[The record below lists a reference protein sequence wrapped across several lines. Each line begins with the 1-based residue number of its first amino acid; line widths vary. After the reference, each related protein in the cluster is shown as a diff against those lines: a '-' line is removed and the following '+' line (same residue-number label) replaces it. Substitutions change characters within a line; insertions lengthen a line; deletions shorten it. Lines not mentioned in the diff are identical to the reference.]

1 MRALSLFCALLCA
14 SLPISAQE
22 MLSTPLQPVRIVS
35 TGNAVHVL
43 CARTDLNFNGNLDN
57 GDIPASWL
65 TIDADSRQVIR
76 RMEFAWGNVTAQRFG
91 VSRAT
96 STFDIGVDNL
106 VQRFTI
112 TDQRSVDLAVTVEN
126 MSSVSSSPDGTT
138 IWVAQR
144 PNFTDPGSVVELDIA
159 GQDRTSFKTGPN
171 PQAPLPYEV
180 AGVSGLAVL
189 CEGTFGGGN
198 GTLEL
203 RPSSGTPTTIG
214 IGDTPNHLLIHG
226 ERAYVTVN
234 GSHSVVVVDLSRKEA
249 IDTILVGTS
258 GYDGPREAAIDT
270 SSSDGID
277 RLFVSTFSSDVRVF
291 NLSTGARIATLNPGA
306 KPEGLAVVGNE
317 LWVTRT
323 FVAGGYAVTSDIAI
337 FPINAATSVS
347 EERSSSAP
355 SAIVAISGHAQLPFA
370 IDENA
375 TITDLTGKT
384 TRVSAVVSDAQTLDC
399 RHLTSGVYAL
409 RSGQHSVTV
418 IR

>member
-1 MRALSLFCALLCA
+1 MRALMAFCSLVCATLTVV
-14 SLPISAQE
+14 AQQRIE
-22 MLSTPLQPVRIVS
+22 TPPQPVRIVP
-35 TGNAVHVL
+35 TGTTVHVFS
-43 CARTDLNFNGNLDN
+43 ARTDVNFNGSRDD
-57 GDIPASWL
+57 GDSPAAWL

-76 RMEFAWGNVTAQRFG
+76 RMEFSWGNVTAQRFG

-112 TDQRSVDLAVTVEN
+112 TDQRSLDLAVTVEN
-126 MSSVSSSPDGTT
+126 MSSVSCSPDGKT

-144 PNFTDPGSVVELDIA
+144 PNFTDPGSVVELDVA
-159 GQDRTSFKTGPN
+159 SQDRTSFTTGPN
-171 PQAPLPYEV
+171 PQAPVPYDV

-189 CEGTFGGGN
+189 CEGTFGGRN

-234 GSHSVVVVDLSRKEA
+234 GSHMIVVIDLARKMA
-249 IDTILVGTS
+249 IDSILVGTS

-291 NLSTGARIATLNPGA
+291 DLSTGARIATLDPGA

-323 FVAGGYAVTSDIAI
+323 FVAGGYAVTSDIVI
-337 FPINAATSVS
+337 FPINATTSVS
-347 EERSSSAP
+347 EERSEPAP
-355 SAIVAISGHAQLPFA
+355 LAIVAISGHARLPFA
-370 IDENA
+370 IDDNA
-375 TITDLTGKT
+375 TITDMTGKT
-384 TRVSAVVSDAQTLDC
+384 TRVSAVVSAAQILDCHNLPAGVYVVRSGAQTA
-399 RHLTSGVYAL
+399 TIL
-409 RSGQHSVTV
+409 R
-418 IR
+418 